1 MAYLFLKD
9 LHSVLRWFVIL
20 SCFWALWRVWGGL
33 AARSAWTKQDRL
45 AGLVFTS
52 ILNVQFL
59 IGVVLYGI
67 SPITRSAMMN
77 FGAAMKDST
86 LRFFAVEHPL
96 MMLLAVII
104 AQAGFSMAK
113 RAVDDR
119 AKFRKATIMYTLSA
133 VFILASIPWP
143 FLKHGRPLLPSF
155 LG

>member
-1 MAYLFLKD
+1 MAYPFLKD
-9 LHSVLRWFVIL
+9 IHSLLRWLVIL
-20 SCFWALWRVWGGL
+20 SALWALFRVWGGL
-33 AARSAWTKQDRL
+33 IGGSTWSKKDRI

-52 ILNVQFL
+52 VLNVQFI
-59 IGVVLYGI
+59 IGIILYGI

-96 MMLLAVII
+96 MMFLAVCI
-104 AQAGFSMAK
+104 AQAGFSISK
-113 RAVDDR
+113 RAPEDR
-119 AKFRKATIMYTLSA
+119 KKFLKATIMYTIAFVL
-133 VFILASIPWP
+133 ILASIPWP

>member
-9 LHSVLRWFVIL
+9 THNLLRWLVL
-20 SCFWALWRVWGGL
+20 LTALWALFRVWGGFIG
-33 AARSAWTKQDRL
+33 RSAWSKKDRI

-59 IGVVLYGI
+59 IGLILYGI
-67 SPITRSAMMN
+67 SPLTRSAMMN

-86 LRFFAVEHPL
+86 LRFYALEHPL
-96 MMLLAVII
+96 MMFLAVVI
-104 AQAGFSMAK
+104 AQAGFSMSK
-113 RAVDDR
+113 RAADDR
-119 AKFRKATIMYTLSA
+119 GKFVKATIMYTISFVLILS
-133 VFILASIPWP
+133 SIPWP

>member
-9 LHSVLRWFVIL
+9 THNFFRWLVIL

-33 AARSAWTKQDRL
+33 ATRAAWTKKDRV
-45 AGLVFTS
+45 AGLIFTS

-59 IGVVLYGI
+59 IGIVLYGI
-67 SPITRSAMMN
+67 SPITKSAMMN
-77 FGAAMKDST
+77 FGAAMKEST

-96 MMLLAVII
+96 MMLLAVIF
-104 AQAGFSMAK
+104 AQVGFSMSK
-113 RAVDDR
+113 RATDDR
-119 AKFRKATIMYTLSA
+119 VKFRKATIMYTISA
-133 VFILASIPWP
+133 VLILASIPWP